1 MNPPLSPH
9 NQRQAILTKLA
20 AILSMERGAL
30 SEEYRE
36 GSSSA
41 GTPQRNGPYFKHQC
55 WENSHNRS
63 RRVPLHEVSPLKE
76 DLENAQLFD
85 QLVAQLA
92 ALNIAQSR
100 ERRGSPPQQQQEESG
115 AKKNSKSRA
124 FGKNTAKPRPS
135 SRSSR
140 SASSKK
146 GSKA

>member
-1 MNPPLSPH
+1 
-9 NQRQAILTKLA
+9 
-20 AILSMERGAL
+20 AILSMERGTL

-55 WENSHNRS
+55 WENSRNRS
-63 RRVPLHEVSPLKE
+63 RRVPLHEVATLRD

-100 ERRGSPPQQQQEESG
+100 QRRGNPPQLQQEESG
-115 AKKNSKSRA
+115 TKRNSKSKA
-124 FGKNTAKPRPS
+124 SGKATAKPRPS
-135 SRSSR
+135 WRRSR